1 MTNPLK
7 LRFSL
12 TLAVALALTACSGT
26 AVLVSNR
33 LDPLTGVTVTS
44 AAKPLVFYR
53 DRSAQ
58 AAYANDFVYL
68 GPIEVNNMGHR
79 DYFIWLGIWGSS
91 DSADRSSQMNDFETV
106 VVYAD
111 GEPLN
116 LEVSGWTPESIGLS
130 ESAYVKPVASAT
142 DGYYRVTIDQIR
154 LIAEARDLEVCAGST
169 YPQRYASWD
178 SASATTASM
187 PLRPPP
193 PCTSP

>member
-1 MTNPLK
+1 MFNRDQHLICFASTLVVA
-7 LRFSL
+7 L
-12 TLAVALALTACSGT
+12 TLAACGGT
-26 AVLVSNR
+26 TPAVSDR

-58 AAYANDFVYL
+58 AAYAKDYVYL
-68 GPIEVNNMGHR
+68 GPVEVNNMGRR

-91 DSADRSSQMNDFETV
+91 DSADRSSQMDDFESI

-116 LEVSGWTPESIGLS
+116 LEIKGWTPASIGLS
-130 ESAYVKPVASAT
+130 ESVYVKPVASAT

-154 LIAEARDLEVCAGST
+154 LMAEARDLEIRAGST
-169 YPQRYASWD
+169 RPQRYTPWD
-178 SASATTASM
+178 SASSTSASM
-187 PLRPPP
+187 QAFVREVH
-193 PCTSP
+193 

>member
-1 MTNPLK
+1 MLITN
-7 LRFSL
+7 RFNVRFAL
-12 TLAVALALTACSGT
+12 TLAVALVLAACGGT
-26 AVLVSNR
+26 DALVSDR

-44 AAKPLVFYR
+44 ATKPLVLYR

-58 AAYANDFVYL
+58 AAYAKDYVYL

-79 DYFIWLGIWGSS
+79 NYFIWLGIWSSS
-91 DSADRSSQMNDFETV
+91 DLADRSSQMNDFETV

-116 LEVSGWTPESIGLS
+116 LEVDGWTPGSIGLS

-154 LIAEARDLEVCAGST
+154 LIAEAKDIEIRAGT
-169 YPQRYASWD
+169 TAAKRFVLWD
-178 SASATTASM
+178 TSASGNSAIISFVQ
-187 PLRPPP
+187 RVY
-193 PCTSP
+193 

>member
-1 MTNPLK
+1 MPNTDQFN
-7 LRFSL
+7 LRFAL
-12 TLAVALALTACSGT
+12 TLIVALVLAACSGT
-26 AVLVSNR
+26 SELVSDR

-44 AAKPLVFYR
+44 ATKPLVFYR

-58 AAYANDFVYL
+58 AAYAKDYVYL

-111 GEPLN
+111 GEPLS
-116 LEVSGWTPESIGLS
+116 LEVDGWTPESIGLS

-154 LIAEARDLEVCAGST
+154 LMAEARDLEVRAGST
-169 YPQRYASWD
+169 YPQHYAPWD
-178 SASATTASM
+178 SASDASASM
-187 PLRPPP
+187 QAFLREVL
-193 PCTSP
+193 